1 MATREELLSLFG
13 DDFDE
18 VLKGLN
24 ALPVEVRQLLDTSLN
39 NLVYDAEVFGQR
51 INKVVQTQ
59 QARGIALSNIA
70 GSLATDMQNKGRI
83 FGELKNS
90 IKSSLV
96 EGVNQAGQA
105 GSFAAY
111 DPDENTVF
119 TWITVAGHKIC
130 ADCAPRGG
138 QQGTLREWE
147 ERGMPGTGWSVCQ
160 GYCYCILDPSGK
172 LSPRIQFEEVQEQG
186 ATARPTPTP
195 PAAPLPKSSPIVKK
209 TDNEILNN
217 YILDENSP
225 DYQSGWA
232 TRFSERYGKVSFEGV
247 SKKSISSIAAAIDD
261 TLGKYNIKVSH
272 LGVFRKGMSARK
284 AAAAAFRSK
293 SNIDN
298 QYTIGWQKSFL
309 TGTKKQSE
317 RHQKNWLNK
326 KKRNL
331 EYQENRLKEL
341 KSENVPDY
349 YRFTRDEKGKLL
361 SIDQQIE
368 ITENIIDRYKNPK
381 YDKWATYTVV
391 DDPLYAV
398 SKHEAWHQ
406 IDFQLNKNGIPITQG
421 GTTRSLFGKQLKKF
435 GVTQEEWYLV
445 SEYAGSDIAELWAET
460 GTALDMKLYVP
471 ENIKKAFIAT
481 IKEAGQVY
489 QQ

>member
-195 PAAPLPKSSPIVKK
+195 PAAPLPTPPPIPK
-209 TDNEILNN
+209 EIKWKPEMT
-217 YILDENSP
+217 LDE
-225 DYQSGWA
+225 A
-232 TRFSERYGKVSFEGV
+232 TEWSKGSKLEGIHLHGTTKEGAAGIRKNGFDFE
-247 SKKSISSIAAAIDD
+247 KS
-261 TLGKYNIKVSH
+261 
-272 LGVFRKGMSARK
+272 
-284 AAAAAFRSK
+284 RS
-293 SNIDN
+293 
-298 QYTIGWQKSFL
+298 
-309 TGTKKQSE
+309 
-317 RHQKNWLNK
+317 
-326 KKRNL
+326 
-331 EYQENRLKEL
+331 
-341 KSENVPDY
+341 
-349 YRFTRDEKGKLL
+349 GKLY
-361 SIDQQIE
+361 SNGAYTTK
-368 ITENIIDRYKNPK
+368 TEKVAKI
-381 YDKWATYTVV
+381 
-391 DDPLYAV
+391 YAG
-398 SKHEAWHQ
+398 
-406 IDFQLNKNGIPITQG
+406 DG
-421 GTTRSLFGKQLKKF
+421 GTTIKTMIKSDKVFEIDAENFKSYLVKGYVPRDFDSKKFVLNYDSDKHLNLSSGKKALAKKYWDKNNQNIYFNPNKPKPTFDEWYVEKFSLGLPKRAQLVDLVTDAQKADLKK
-435 GVTQEEWYLV
+435 
-445 SEYAGSDIAELWAET
+445 
-460 GTALDMKLYVP
+460 ALDMSDRWYNFLENEINNGNEIIKRWVERDRFISNNAPEFPDAFRKFLISEGYDAIKVNKAFLQAADEIIYDDYIISLFE
-471 ENIKKAFIAT
+471 ENIVSI
-481 IKEAGQVY
+481 ID
-489 QQ
+489 

>member
-195 PAAPLPKSSPIVKK
+195 PAAPLPTPPPIPKEIKWKPEMTLEEATEWSKGSKLEGIHLHGTTKEGAAGIRKNGFKFDKVRTGNIYTKGAYNTKSSKVAKIYADEGGVTIKTMIKSDNALELSSDTFMMTTVGGRIPRDFKSRKFLSEYDPDKRINSSRKAIAKRYWDKNKDDLYFNPNAPKPTFEQWYEDAYSISYDKSYRDELLASKTQRDLLRKNLDISDKWFEYLENEIKKGNQDIINWVERDAYISAGSSEFPEYFRDFLIKEGYDALIVKDVYVHQVAE
-209 TDNEILNN
+209 TIYD
-217 YILDENSP
+217 
-225 DYQSGWA
+225 DY
-232 TRFSERYGKVSFEGV
+232 F
-247 SKKSISSIAAAIDD
+247 I
-261 TLGKYNIKVSH
+261 
-272 LGVFRKGMSARK
+272 
-284 AAAAAFRSK
+284 
-293 SNIDN
+293 
-298 QYTIGWQKSFL
+298 
-309 TGTKKQSE
+309 
-317 RHQKNWLNK
+317 
-326 KKRNL
+326 
-331 EYQENRLKEL
+331 
-341 KSENVPDY
+341 
-349 YRFTRDEKGKLL
+349 
-361 SIDQQIE
+361 
-368 ITENIIDRYKNPK
+368 
-381 YDKWATYTVV
+381 
-391 DDPLYAV
+391 
-398 SKHEAWHQ
+398 
-406 IDFQLNKNGIPITQG
+406 
-421 GTTRSLFGKQLKKF
+421 SLFEKNI
-435 GVTQEEWYLV
+435 VV
-445 SEYAGSDIAELWAET
+445 IA
-460 GTALDMKLYVP
+460 D
-471 ENIKKAFIAT
+471 
-481 IKEAGQVY
+481 
-489 QQ
+489 